1 MDTEDEDRESYTAPS
16 SEVAGSWPLC
26 SLRVHFL
33 IPWLQV
39 KLKQIIPRTEE
50 EKTEHGVA
58 AERRR
63 MRLVYAET
71 IQDLLASFPIKDGG

>member
-1 MDTEDEDRESYTAPS
+1 MDTEYEDREPQAVT
-16 SEVAGSWPLC
+16 VAGSWPSG
-26 SLRVHFL
+26 SLRFHFFL
-33 IPWLQV
+33 PPWLQV

-71 IQDLLASFPIKDGG
+71 IQDLLASFPIKDGE